1 MRAGSFSR
9 QTAPAPLNPVQVRL
23 HLKVECR
30 GTQRRQGHLL
40 DWMMTEDL
48 TKKIVTWA
56 AEIAGYAAQL
66 PSRQVREAY
75 LGDRRDE
82 LVAGAVAEGATG
94 RDAAILADACGNA
107 ARAVMTEVPAPRP
120 RGPKRRA

>member
-1 MRAGSFSR
+1 MQAGSFSG

-23 HLKVECR
+23 HLEVECR

-48 TKKIVTWA
+48 TKKIVVWA

-66 PSRQVREAY
+66 PSRQGREAY
-75 LGDRRDE
+75 LGERRDE
-82 LVAGAVAEGATG
+82 LGAGGVGEGATQ
-94 RDAAILADACGNA
+94 
-107 ARAVMTEVPAPRP
+107 
-120 RGPKRRA
+120 RGGASLCHP

>member
-75 LGDRRDE
+75 LGERRDE
-82 LVAGAVAEGATG
+82 LGAGGVAEGG
-94 RDAAILADACGNA
+94 SEGGAAVLGG
-107 ARAVMTEVPAPRP
+107 ARVD
-120 RGPKRRA
+120 